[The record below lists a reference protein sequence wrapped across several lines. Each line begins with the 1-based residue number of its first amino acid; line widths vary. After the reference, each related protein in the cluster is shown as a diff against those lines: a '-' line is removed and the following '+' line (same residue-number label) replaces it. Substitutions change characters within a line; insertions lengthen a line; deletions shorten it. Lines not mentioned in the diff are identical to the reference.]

1 MTTLYAVRTSAHPG
15 READFERWY
24 DEVHLPEVL
33 AIPGFV
39 GARRF
44 RLSEH
49 QVFPAERHAS
59 LALYEIDDDD
69 IPGTLQRLLAA
80 THLQQSDALDPAS
93 IDVAVY
99 EAAGPRRISE

>member
-1 MTTLYAVRTSAHPG
+1 MTTIYAVRTSPHPG

-24 DEVHLPEVL
+24 DQVHLPEVL

-49 QVFPAERHAS
+49 QVFPADRHAS
-59 LALYEIDDDD
+59 LALYEIDDADV
-69 IPGTLQRLLAA
+69 PGTLQRLLAA
-80 THLQQSDALDPAS
+80 THLNMSDALDPAS
-93 IDVAVY
+93 VDVGVY
-99 EAAGPRRISE
+99 EAAGTERVSE